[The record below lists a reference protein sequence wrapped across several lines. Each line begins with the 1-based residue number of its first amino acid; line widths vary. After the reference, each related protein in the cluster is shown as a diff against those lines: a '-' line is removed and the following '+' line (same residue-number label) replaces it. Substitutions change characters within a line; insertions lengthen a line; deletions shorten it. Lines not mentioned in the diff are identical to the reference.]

1 MTAELN
7 VEGGVGGHQM
17 LLESQPDEA
26 QGMRREG
33 GDWMDR

>member
-7 VEGGVGGHQM
+7 VGGGVGGHQM

-26 QGMRREG
+26 QSMRREG
-33 GDWMDR
+33 GEWIER